1 MFCYPDAMRAALL
14 AVLLAVPATAARDGQ
29 GWDWRQSNTPH
40 FIINHQ
46 TSWLPPGFSMGVER
60 VHSRLRMDLGMFSPW
75 MAKEKINLYIYAD
88 HESYLGGEFAPPK
101 WSNGLA
107 VYDRKAVAMPTMTDP
122 RKMISV
128 MAHETTHLLFDSYW
142 HEARRTPPAW
152 INEGLAM
159 LEEAQSPDHP
169 ESSIWYQQMTL
180 VDPKKFPDLEVFF
193 SVTPTKDLHNDQA
206 AVGEWYVQAYSVTH
220 FLLRKHSKLQF
231 KSLCAALRDGK
242 PVADA
247 LWLTYRYKKI
257 SDLDKKW
264 RAWLADPVH
273 KRRVAAL
280 TGEARKG
287 MDETAVGKAG
297 LKSSSFKKFSTS
309 FSTGFMRPK
318 AGAPAE

>member
-1 MFCYPDAMRAALL
+1 MRGALI
-14 AVLLAVPATAARDGQ
+14 AVLMLSGPALARDGQ

-46 TSWLPPGFSMGVER
+46 TSWLPAGFSMGVEK

-75 MAKEKINLYIYAD
+75 MAKEKINLYVYEDQQSFLA
-88 HESYLGGEFAPPK
+88 GEFEPPK

-107 VYDRKAVAMPTMTDP
+107 IYERKAVAMPTMKDP
-122 RKMISV
+122 RKMLSV

-142 HEARRTPPAW
+142 REAHREPPAW

-159 LEEAQSPDHP
+159 LQEADSPERP
-169 ESSIWYQQMTL
+169 ETSIWYQQMTL
-180 VDPKKFPDLEVFF
+180 IEPKKFPDLETFF
-193 SVTPTKDLHNDQA
+193 AVTPTKDLHDDSA

-220 FLLRKHSKLQF
+220 FLLRKHSRLQF

-247 LWLTYRYKKI
+247 LWLTYRYKKV

-264 RAWLADPVH
+264 RAWLADPIH

-280 TGEARKG
+280 AGDSRKQ
-287 MDETAVGKAG
+287 MDEGSVTKAG
-297 LKSSSFKKFSTS
+297 LKGSSFKSFSTS
-309 FSTGFMRPK
+309 FSRPK
-318 AGAPAE
+318 TSTPTE